1 MAHGRPARSTTPLTY
16 GGDMDAQSFGKFS
29 IPELIDPIDE
39 CRSVRVF
46 HFVCNPRMKFFGA
59 PRESLTLTNLT
70 APV

>member
-1 MAHGRPARSTTPLTY
+1 
-16 GGDMDAQSFGKFS
+16 MDAQSFGKFS